1 MLYINC
7 ILFITC
13 FYLYFNSI
21 NYFFNKIFKLNL
33 DNELSSSLNKESIFF
48 FKIFLIF
55 FIGIGLVFS
64 ISNLFF
70 INNLEIF
77 YLKVFF
83 IFISFLSLT
92 FIHPKICKNYKSL
105 KKIMERLNFI
115 EKKYLYIFFLIFLI
129 FFNRIF
135 LNWNDED
142 EIKIYGYM
150 TRLYAEG
157 WRFSEGLF
165 EPFTRYGEI
174 SHSIFYDV
182 TNSFVL
188 ARLIRLIMFVCVLF
202 MFFALIKI
210 LTKSNQISFISVL
223 LLSLSPEFSYV
234 GYFSMKT
241 DFLLF
246 VFEMLSIIFLF
257 LFIYFSQNKN
267 KKFEFLNLLI
277 SSSLIFASISFA
289 TRLSGIY
296 LFILVFSIYSYLI
309 FKKFDFYKK
318 NFLFLLILVSI
329 ISITVFPH
337 LIKNIIEFN
346 NPLYPLN
353 GFWNIFFENP
363 VYDSFWNLRDAKNN
377 YNINLGYPVLN
388 EVYLIIYNSFGISRS
403 FMDNYHSYFLHSKDA
418 ASAGWITPISLIVF
432 LIPFY
437 WNSNKNIRYFFLVFL
452 ILFLFWSNGIQ
463 FVRVFIATSSISIVI
478 LALILIDRSKNKII
492 ISKILK
498 YLSLGTI
505 LVLTFYHTLIS
516 FKNNPF
522 GPTLLIDDNKK
533 YYMNL
538 IKSMDRTEW
547 DKYINFKNMLN
558 SNKLKYYKKNLNSIN
573 ENYFSKG
580 DIYKLNYLL
589 NNREEKILIR
599 HNLYSLPYLET
610 ILNKGYIVR
619 DNENGYKVRKIL
631 KTKDDVLNC
640 YLGKYKKLEDENFK
654 ELYTNS
660 KISLFCKKINNQ

>member
-7 ILFITC
+7 LLFITC

-21 NYFFNKIFKLNL
+21 YYFFNKIFKLNL

-55 FIGIGLVFS
+55 FTGIGLVFS

-77 YLKVFF
+77 YLNIFF

-92 FIHPKICKNYKSL
+92 FINPKLCKNYKSL
-105 KKIMERLNFI
+105 KKIMQSLNFI
-115 EKKYLYIFFLIFLI
+115 EKKYLYIFFLIFLV

-157 WRFSEGLF
+157 WIFSEGLF

-174 SHSIFYDV
+174 SHSIFYYV

-188 ARLIRLIMFVCVLF
+188 ARLIRLIMFGCVLF
-202 MFFALIKI
+202 MFFVLIKI

-246 VFEMLSIIFLF
+246 IFEMLSIIFLF

-267 KKFEFLNLLI
+267 KKFEFLNFLI
-277 SSSLIFASISFA
+277 SISLIFASISFA
-289 TRLSGIY
+289 TRISGIY

-318 NFLFLLILVSI
+318 NFLFLLILISI
-329 ISITVFPH
+329 ISITIFPH

-403 FMDNYHSYFLHSKDA
+403 FMDNFHSYFLHSKDA

-437 WNSNKNIRYFFLVFL
+437 WNSNKNIRYFSVVFL

-478 LALILIDRSKNKII
+478 LALILIDRSNNKII

-505 LVLTFYHTLIS
+505 LVLTFYHILIS

-522 GPTLLIDDNKK
+522 GPTLLIDDNKR

-547 DKYINFKNMLN
+547 DKYINFKNILN
-558 SNKLKYYKKNLNSIN
+558 SNKLKYYEKNLNSIN
-573 ENYFSKG
+573 ENYFSKD

-640 YLGKYKKLEDENFK
+640 YLGKYKKLEDRNFK